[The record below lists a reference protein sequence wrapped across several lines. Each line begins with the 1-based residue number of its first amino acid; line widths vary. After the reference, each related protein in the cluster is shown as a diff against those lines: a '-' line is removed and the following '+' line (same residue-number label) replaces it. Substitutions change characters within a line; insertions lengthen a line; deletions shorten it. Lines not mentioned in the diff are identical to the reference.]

1 MSVLRFATEDERNA
15 VQVPFHALNDIGAE
29 LPYVALTGDDIPIVT
44 SPRTIKA
51 HEFRDRFTTQ
61 ELAAMKAAE
70 LAGDV
75 TAGLLLLNVQTADEG
90 IPLDSQKVIDGL
102 AYWVSIG
109 VITPNRPAEIRA

>member
-1 MSVLRFATEDERNA
+1 MIYSNLSAEEAAAIPDPKHIWINGETI
-15 VQVPFHALNDIGAE
+15 QV
-29 LPYVALTGDDIPIVT
+29 YTGEHIPVI
-44 SPRTIKA
+44 SSLRTIPA

-109 VITPNRPAEIRA
+109 VLAANRPAEIRA

>member
-1 MSVLRFATEDERNA
+1 MIFL
-15 VQVPFHALNDIGAE
+15 I
-29 LPYVALTGDDIPIVT
+29 T
-44 SPRTIKA
+44 SPRTIPV

-70 LAGDV
+70 LSGDV

-109 VITPNRPAEIRA
+109 ALAANRPAEIRA